1 MEETTMDIRTKTVMA
16 SFLAL
21 LGLLALA
28 AWTSLGQA
36 EPNHALHGAVF
47 GTGEAL

>member
-1 MEETTMDIRTKTVMA
+1 MDIRTKTVMA

>member
-21 LGLLALA
+21 LALLALA
-28 AWTSLGQA
+28 AWASLGHA
-36 EPNHALHGAVF
+36 EPNRALQGALF
-47 GTGEAL
+47 GQAK